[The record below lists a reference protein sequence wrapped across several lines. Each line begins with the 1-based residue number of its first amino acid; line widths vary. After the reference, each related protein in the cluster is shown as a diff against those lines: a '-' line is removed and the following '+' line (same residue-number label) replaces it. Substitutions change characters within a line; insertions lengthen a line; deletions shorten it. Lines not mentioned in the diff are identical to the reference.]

1 MSFRREPRRNP
12 VAWIVAAD
20 RALAKI
26 YAANWPALDGFQL
39 IETLENPEGQM
50 MGRELN
56 TDGPGRERAS
66 FGPAHAFAW
75 PTDHRHA
82 TAQRFA
88 DEIVTRLEQGRNEN
102 EFGHLILLAP
112 SLLLGE
118 LRNRFS
124 GPLQKIVELDV
135 DKTIV
140 QLKDSEIA
148 THTRKAVGA
157 MAATV

>member
-39 IETLENPEGQM
+39 IETLDNPEGQM

-56 TDGPGRERAS
+56 ADGAGRERAS
-66 FGPAHAFAW
+66 YGPAHSFVW

-82 TAQRFA
+82 TAQKFA

-112 SLLLGE
+112 SLMLGE

-124 GPLQKIVELDV
+124 GPLQKIVEIDV

-140 QLKDSEIA
+140 QLKDNDIA
-148 THTRKAVGA
+148 AHARKAL
-157 MAATV
+157 AAVAAVV